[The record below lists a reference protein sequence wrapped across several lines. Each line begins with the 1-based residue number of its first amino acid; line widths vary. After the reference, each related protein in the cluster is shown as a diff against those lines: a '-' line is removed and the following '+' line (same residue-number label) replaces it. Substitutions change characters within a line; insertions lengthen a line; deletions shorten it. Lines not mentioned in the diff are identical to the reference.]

1 MSASVELLSNQELV
15 ARIRQGDA
23 DAEAALYEKFYAR
36 VFFMALSETHSKEDA
51 EDARAETFLR
61 VIQALRQGKL
71 RAADSLPAFIVGVM
85 LNVIR
90 ELLRQKYRVD
100 SLEDYAYDV
109 AGEGSLETS
118 LLDAET
124 GRALAE
130 AEQELKPRERQ
141 FLRMYYYDE
150 LPKEE
155 IARKLG
161 IPEERVRLIKSRTLQ
176 RFREIYRKMTKP

>member
-1 MSASVELLSNQELV
+1 
-15 ARIRQGDA
+15 
-23 DAEAALYEKFYAR
+23 
-36 VFFMALSETHSKEDA
+36 
-51 EDARAETFLR
+51 
-61 VIQALRQGKL
+61 L
-71 RAADSLPAFIVGVM
+71 RAADSLPAFIVGVT